1 MIHLGD
7 ITKID
12 GYKVPITDVVVG
24 GSPCQDLSVAGLRK
38 GMQHSALGD
47 GETTRSGL
55 FMEQIRLVKEMR
67 DADRRAR
74 GTDVDIRPRY
84 MLWENVF
91 GAFSSNKGED
101 FRVVLEEVARVA
113 EEGVNIPRP
122 EKGKWANS
130 GVILGDHY
138 SIAWRV
144 FDAQYWG
151 VPQRRRRICLV
162 ADFNGHSAAE
172 IVFNEDK
179 QHRATDRRKRNASVT
194 DIGTESRSEV
204 QPESESLSGNPEQS
218 NETWKEASSDVRRSS
233 ETSYRA
239 FTYQDRE
246 GKPGGGKGGL
256 IQEDLAT
263 SLRTNNYM
271 TVFQPV
277 EDLVMYQR
285 EFGGKVTE
293 NPETSPTLE
302 AAMGMGGN
310 NQPIISYAV
319 DMGGGEPAVVFE
331 NHAQDGR
338 FNGPLNVSQPISHTF
353 GAGGNNVPLVVSF
366 DRETFNTGQNF
377 AQNLGIYE
385 DGIQPTLVARGPGGY
400 ATKS

>member
-1 MIHLGD
+1 MQIEEQGEQMSIFDLDICCGRTCLEHSVVTKEKTSELSWKKWQGLQKKESIFLDLRRENGQTQESYLGIITPLRGESSMPNTGEFLRGD
-7 ITKID
+7 EGFVLSQILMGIRQPKSFLTKINN
-12 GYKVPITDVVVG
+12 TDQ
-24 GSPCQDLSVAGLRK
+24 PT
-38 GMQHSALGD
+38 
-47 GETTRSGL
+47 E
-55 FMEQIRLVKEMR
+55 
-67 DADRRAR
+67 
-74 GTDVDIRPRY
+74 
-84 MLWENVF
+84 ENVTHLSQILELNPDPKYNLSPKACQ
-91 GAFSSNKGED
+91 GILNRAMKRGKKLPPM
-101 FRVVLEEVARVA
+101 LEEALKQVI
-113 EEGVNIPRP
+113 ELSHTKT
-122 EKGKWANS
+122 EKEN
-130 GVILGDHY
+130 L
-138 SIAWRV
+138 
-144 FDAQYWG
+144 
-151 VPQRRRRICLV
+151 
-162 ADFNGHSAAE
+162 
-172 IVFNEDK
+172 
-179 QHRATDRRKRNASVT
+179 
-194 DIGTESRSEV
+194 
-204 QPESESLSGNPEQS
+204 
-218 NETWKEASSDVRRSS
+218 
-233 ETSYRA
+233 
-239 FTYQDRE
+239 
-246 GKPGGGKGGL
+246 GGGKGGL

-319 DMGGGEPAVVFE
+319 DMGGGKSACDILEDKSPTLCTTHYGEPAVVFE

-385 DGIQPTLVARGPGGY
+385 DGIQPTLVARGPGGVCY
-400 ATKS
+400 QIIE